1 MAVYEVDPLT
11 DPRWREF
18 LEREALASVFHTPG
32 WLEALKRT
40 YGYEP
45 VAYTTS
51 RPSADLENGWVF
63 CRIYSR
69 LTGKR
74 LVSLPFSDHC
84 DPLVEQPEHY
94 QEFLGMLQRER
105 EQRRWRYIECRPRSV
120 PQGMGSF
127 ESFQTFRLHK
137 LDLRQELLELFR
149 GLHKDS
155 TQRKIRRADRE
166 HLAYEGGSSKAL
178 LNQFYPLLVA
188 TRRRHR
194 LPPQPR
200 DWFSNLVS
208 CMGDRLTVHV
218 ASSNNVPVASIL
230 TLRFKRTLTYKY
242 GCAEEKYFPL
252 GGMQMLLWRAIENAK
267 SECLEEFD
275 LGRSDAND
283 HGLIVFKNRL
293 GATSTS
299 LSYYRWPVGL
309 KAALSS
315 RSFRYASAVMSHI
328 PGRLL
333 SVGGK
338 LYRHFG

>member
-18 LEREALASVFHTPG
+18 LERKALASVFHTPE

-51 RPSADLENGWVF
+51 CPTADLENGWVF
-63 CRIYSR
+63 CRVFSW

-94 QEFLGMLQRER
+94 EELLKMLRHER
-105 EQRRWRYIECRPRSV
+105 EERRWKYIECRPLCTRH
-120 PQGMGSF
+120 GIDGF
-127 ESFQTFRLHK
+127 ESSQIFRLHR
-137 LDLRQELLELFR
+137 LDLRQELQELFR
-149 GLHKDS
+149 GFHKDS

-166 HLAYEGGSSKAL
+166 RLAYEGGNSRAL

-200 DWFSNLVS
+200 DWLSNLAS
-208 CMGDRLTVHV
+208 CMGNRLAIHV
-218 ASSNNVPVASIL
+218 ASRNNAPVASIL
-230 TLRFKRTLTYKY
+230 TLKFKRTLTYKY
-242 GCAEEKYFPL
+242 GCADEKSFPL
-252 GGMQMLLWRAIENAK
+252 GGMQTLLWRAIEGAK

-283 HGLIVFKNRL
+283 HGLIVFKDRL

-299 LSYYRWPVGL
+299 LNYFRCPVGL
-309 KAALSS
+309 KDGFSS
-315 RSFRYASAVMSHI
+315 RSLRYASAVMSHI

-333 SVGGK
+333 VVGGK
-338 LYRHFG
+338 LYKHFG